1 MTRPPLRGVW
11 VALPQ
16 AYLDGGSTAM
26 KRLIFAGML
35 LVASGTASLA
45 DGLFWVVGN
54 RATGKCNIV
63 TSNPVIIGDV
73 WFGDGPYKSKA
84 DAKLARST
92 IRACPA
98 PTPDEEK
105 DEDSTN

>member
-1 MTRPPLRGVW
+1 
-11 VALPQ
+11 
-16 AYLDGGSTAM
+16 M
-26 KRLIFAGML
+26 KRLIFACSL
-35 LVASGTASLA
+35 LLASGTMSLA

-63 TSNPVIIGDV
+63 TSNPVINGDI
-73 WFGDGPYKSKA
+73 WFGDGPYNSKD

-98 PTPDEEK
+98 LTLDEQK
-105 DEDSTN
+105 AEDGAG

>member
-1 MTRPPLRGVW
+1 
-11 VALPQ
+11 
-16 AYLDGGSTAM
+16 M
-26 KRLIFAGML
+26 KRLIFACSL
-35 LVASGTASLA
+35 LLTSGTMGLA

-63 TSNPVIIGDV
+63 TSNPVINGDI
-73 WFGDGPYKSKA
+73 WFGDGPYKSKD

-98 PTPDEEK
+98 LTPDEQK
-105 DEDSTN
+105 AEDGAG

>member
-1 MTRPPLRGVW
+1 
-11 VALPQ
+11 
-16 AYLDGGSTAM
+16 M
-26 KRLIFAGML
+26 KRLVAAAIL
-35 LVASGTASLA
+35 LLASGAVSFA

-63 TSNPVIIGDV
+63 TSNPVIIGDI
-73 WFGDGPYKSKA
+73 WFGDGPYKSMA

-98 PTPDEEK
+98 VTPEEEK
-105 DEDSTN
+105 AEGGTN

>member
-1 MTRPPLRGVW
+1 
-11 VALPQ
+11 
-16 AYLDGGSTAM
+16 M
-26 KRLIFAGML
+26 KRLIFACCL
-35 LVASGTASLA
+35 LLASGTMSLA

-63 TSNPVIIGDV
+63 TSNPVINGDI
-73 WFGDGPYKSKA
+73 WFGDGPYKSKD

-98 PTPDEEK
+98 LTPDEQK
-105 DEDSTN
+105 AEDGAD

>member
-1 MTRPPLRGVW
+1 
-11 VALPQ
+11 
-16 AYLDGGSTAM
+16 M
-26 KRLIFAGML
+26 KRLIFAFSL
-35 LVASGTASLA
+35 LLASGTMSLA

-63 TSNPVIIGDV
+63 TSNPVINGNI
-73 WFGDGPYKSKA
+73 WFGDGPYKSKD

-98 PTPDEEK
+98 LTPEEQK
-105 DEDSTN
+105 AEDGAG

>member
-1 MTRPPLRGVW
+1 MAP
-11 VALPQ
+11 PQ

-35 LVASGTASLA
+35 LLASGTASLA

-54 RATGKCNIV
+54 RATGRCNIV
-63 TSNPVIIGDV
+63 TSNPVIVGDI
-73 WFGDGPYKSKA
+73 WFGDGPYKSMA

-98 PTPDEEK
+98 VNPDDQK
-105 DEDSTN
+105 DEDKTD

>member
-1 MTRPPLRGVW
+1 
-11 VALPQ
+11 
-16 AYLDGGSTAM
+16 M
-26 KRLIFAGML
+26 KRLIFACSLLLALGM
-35 LVASGTASLA
+35 ASLA

-63 TSNPVIIGDV
+63 TSNPVINGDV
-73 WFGDGPYKSKA
+73 WFGDGPYKSKD

-98 PTPDEEK
+98 PTADEQK
-105 DEDSTN
+105 AEDGTN

>member
-1 MTRPPLRGVW
+1 
-11 VALPQ
+11 
-16 AYLDGGSTAM
+16 M
-26 KRLIFAGML
+26 KRLIFAGAL
-35 LVASGTASLA
+35 LLASGTASLA

-54 RATGKCNIV
+54 RASGKCDIV
-63 TSNPVIIGDV
+63 TSNPVIDGDI

-84 DAKLARST
+84 DAKLARSN

-98 PTPDEEK
+98 VPPDDEK

>member
-1 MTRPPLRGVW
+1 MAG
-11 VALPQ
+11 AK
-16 AYLDGGSTAM
+16 AM
-26 KRLIFAGML
+26 KRVILAWSL
-35 LVASGTASLA
+35 LLLSGTMSLA

-54 RATGKCNIV
+54 RATGKCDIV
-63 TSNPVIIGDV
+63 TSNPVISGDI

-98 PTPDEEK
+98 PSPDEEK
-105 DEDSTN
+105 AEDEAD

>member
-1 MTRPPLRGVW
+1 MAG
-11 VALPQ
+11 AK
-16 AYLDGGSTAM
+16 AM
-26 KRLIFAGML
+26 KRLILACSL
-35 LVASGTASLA
+35 LLASGTMSLA

-63 TSNPVIIGDV
+63 TSNPVINGDI
-73 WFGDGPYKSKA
+73 WFGDGPYTSKS

-98 PTPDEEK
+98 PTPEEQK
-105 DEDSTN
+105 AEDDAG

>member
-1 MTRPPLRGVW
+1 MAG
-11 VALPQ
+11 AK
-16 AYLDGGSTAM
+16 AM
-26 KRLIFAGML
+26 KRLIFAGTL
-35 LVASGTASLA
+35 LLASGTISLA

-63 TSNPVIIGDV
+63 TSNPVIDGVI
-73 WFGDGPYKSKA
+73 WFGDGPYKSMA

-98 PTPDEEK
+98 PTPDEDKAEG
-105 DEDSTN
+105 SAN

>member
-1 MTRPPLRGVW
+1 
-11 VALPQ
+11 
-16 AYLDGGSTAM
+16 M
-26 KRLIFAGML
+26 KRLIFACSL
-35 LVASGTASLA
+35 LLASGTMGLA

-63 TSNPVIIGDV
+63 TSNPVINGDI
-73 WFGDGPYKSKA
+73 WFGDGPYKSKD

-98 PTPDEEK
+98 LTPDEQK
-105 DEDSTN
+105 AEDGAG

>member
-1 MTRPPLRGVW
+1 
-11 VALPQ
+11 
-16 AYLDGGSTAM
+16 M
-26 KRLIFAGML
+26 KRLIFACSL
-35 LVASGTASLA
+35 LLASGTASLA

-63 TSNPVIIGDV
+63 TSNPVINGDI

-98 PTPDEEK
+98 VTPDEDKAEN
-105 DEDSTN
+105 SAN

>member
-1 MTRPPLRGVW
+1 
-11 VALPQ
+11 
-16 AYLDGGSTAM
+16 M
-26 KRLIFAGML
+26 KRSIFAAAL
-35 LVASGTASLA
+35 LIASGTVSLA

-54 RATGKCNIV
+54 HATGKCNIV
-63 TSNPVIIGDV
+63 TSNPVIDGDI

-98 PTPDEEK
+98 LTPDEEK
-105 DEDSTN
+105 AEDGAG

>member
-1 MTRPPLRGVW
+1 
-11 VALPQ
+11 
-16 AYLDGGSTAM
+16 M
-26 KRLIFAGML
+26 KRLIFASSL
-35 LVASGTASLA
+35 LLASGTISLA

-63 TSNPVIIGDV
+63 TSNPVINGDI
-73 WFGDGPYKSKA
+73 WFGDGPYKSKG

-98 PTPDEEK
+98 LTPDEQK
-105 DEDSTN
+105 AEDGGGQA

>member
-1 MTRPPLRGVW
+1 M
-11 VALPQ
+11 
-16 AYLDGGSTAM
+16 
-26 KRLIFAGML
+26 
-35 LVASGTASLA
+35 
-45 DGLFWVVGN
+45 
-54 RATGKCNIV
+54 
-63 TSNPVIIGDV
+63 IIGDV

-98 PTPDEEK
+98 LTLDEQK

>member
-1 MTRPPLRGVW
+1 
-11 VALPQ
+11 
-16 AYLDGGSTAM
+16 M
-26 KRLIFAGML
+26 KRLIFAGVLL
-35 LVASGTASLA
+35 LVSGTVSLA

-63 TSNPVIIGDV
+63 TSNPVIIGDI
-73 WFGDGPYKSKA
+73 WFGDGPYTSKA

-98 PTPDEEK
+98 VTPDDEK
-105 DEDSTN
+105 AEDSAN

>member
-1 MTRPPLRGVW
+1 
-11 VALPQ
+11 
-16 AYLDGGSTAM
+16 M
-26 KRLIFAGML
+26 KRSIFAAAL
-35 LVASGTASLA
+35 LMASGTVSLA

-54 RATGKCNIV
+54 HATGKCNIV
-63 TSNPVIIGDV
+63 TSNPVIDGDI

-98 PTPDEEK
+98 LTPDEEK
-105 DEDSTN
+105 AEDGAG